1 KFPPPEIDG
10 LAKEKSWKEAEPFQV
25 GVKGASGR
33 FDVTISAL
41 WGDGTVYFLVQ
52 WPDKNASVEHHPW
65 RWSEETGE
73 YVVDKAVEDALAL
86 QFSREG
92 KLGDCM
98 LSGRPV
104 EADLWYWR
112 AARTNPAGFAD
123 DETLTVSTKR
133 IPKANF
139 YQASN
144 KMTVWV
150 KEKRDAGTSPY
161 RSQVAGTFEGETV
174 RRYVAR
180 PPTKSAADIRARGIW
195 EQGMW
200 TVEFARKTD
209 TGDPVDVVFAP
220 GEDRYFSLAVFNGRE
235 RSEHSTSGERLLRL
249 K

>member
-1 KFPPPEIDG
+1 MI
-10 LAKEKSWKEAEPFQV
+10 
-25 GVKGASGR
+25 
-33 FDVTISAL
+33 
-41 WGDGTVYFLVQ
+41 
-52 WPDKNASVEHHPW
+52 
-65 RWSEETGE
+65 
-73 YVVDKAVEDALAL
+73 
-86 QFSREG
+86 
-92 KLGDCM
+92 
-98 LSGRPV
+98 
-104 EADLWYWR
+104 
-112 AARTNPAGFAD
+112 
-123 DETLTVSTKR
+123 VSTKR

-180 PPTKSAADIRARGIW
+180 PPTKSAADIRARGTW

-235 RSEHSTSGERLLRL
+235 RSEHSTSGEVLLRL